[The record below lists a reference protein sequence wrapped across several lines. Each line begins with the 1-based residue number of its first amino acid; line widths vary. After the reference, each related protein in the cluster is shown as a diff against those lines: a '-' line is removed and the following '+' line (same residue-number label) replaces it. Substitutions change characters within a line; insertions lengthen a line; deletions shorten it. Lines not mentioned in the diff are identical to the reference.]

1 MLPYFIS
8 YESKV
13 LLTFAFIF
21 GCKRSNCP
29 PLWLEPPI
37 KPVQPFNGL
46 ILLFEGVTNHCNQC
60 MRPSQIL
67 EHHVWHIKLD
77 VFNLEGV
84 AAKEQEDQLKKMC
97 STEIGRNRFYDLS
110 LLVLMLTRGN
120 SEKIGALLIRR
131 RTRERT
137 NPKNEHGINHFH
149 HFQF

>member
-37 KPVQPFNGL
+37 KPVQLFNGL
-46 ILLFEGVTNHCNQC
+46 ILLIEGIAINACG
-60 MRPSQIL
+60 PSQIL
-67 EHHVWHIKLD
+67 DRHVWHIKLD

-84 AAKEQEDQLKKMC
+84 AAKEQENQLKKMC

-120 SEKIGALLIRR
+120 SEKIGALLIRG
-131 RTRERT
+131 RTHECT